1 MMFAVQSEN
10 LIVASG
16 RVWYTKEVVTL
27 LIRSMA
33 SPLRATHVGTILPVL
48 RRPLLMVAGLVCCLV
63 ATACGSLISAD
74 VKRGDQHLAAGNWE
88 EATVAYRQALKDA
101 PFDLSL
107 QNKYA
112 IARERAAAMHEE
124 RGRQLL
130 KDRQLEL
137 AADEFKRALTIEPTS
152 KEHESG
158 LTEALRLKEARDRY
172 REAERLAQL
181 GRVPEAMEG
190 YRRAVELDPSYKD
203 ALDGVSRLSEE
214 QHALDRDDRQKQPVT
229 LQFRNAGLKEVLEA
243 LGKAAHVNFVFDKD
257 VRNDPITV
265 SLEDK
270 PFDEALTLVLNSNSL
285 FAQKAGPALF
295 IISPNTKQK
304 QEQYQDLMI
313 RTFYLSSAK
322 AKDMVAL
329 LKTMLDVKHIH
340 GNEPLNTIVIR
351 DQPEKVELAEKIIQ
365 ANDREDSEVLFDVE
379 VLEVD
384 RTVNQTYGL
393 SYPKQIAAALIPPG
407 FTGTIA
413 GDIAQQFTSRNLASL
428 GKDSYLFKLPTNVQL
443 DFLKQVTDAKT
454 LAAPKVRVVNNKKA
468 EVNIGDKQPILLS
481 TTNVLPG
488 QAATGAVPTTS
499 TVTSIEFRDT
509 GVKLTVEPNIH
520 LGNELS
526 LKMKIEVIRLGD
538 SVLLQASP
546 PISQFKFGNRSAET
560 MLNVRDGETIVLGG
574 LLQEEDRRTKTTI
587 PWIGD
592 IPILGNL
599 LSSFTTSRVTTEVI
613 LTITP
618 HIVNPLRPPGLQAQV
633 FWSGTESVYS
643 TSPLFAVQPKKV
655 STRVPASDEPG
666 TVYQKSS
673 AKKPKGEASVLEPV
687 PMTLQ
692 LSIQPAD
699 AAVQTGKEFRVD
711 VMAKNVHGLDTET
724 FTLDFDP
731 KIIEFRDAAEGEVL
745 GTEAGKAA
753 VAVAPQS
760 ADGVVELRLHR
771 SVSATKED
779 GRLLRLTFVAKAPGV
794 SPLRLQA
801 AKHDGPDGPEGV
813 GEAKGVVRVR

>member
-1 MMFAVQSEN
+1 MAHVQIAVVS
-10 LIVASG
+10 
-16 RVWYTKEVVTL
+16 L
-27 LIRSMA
+27 L
-33 SPLRATHVGTILPVL
+33 
-48 RRPLLMVAGLVCCLV
+48 RPLLVCALLCAALT
-63 ATACGSLISAD
+63 TACTVSPD
-74 VKRGDQHLAAGNWE
+74 VRRGDQHLAAGNWE
-88 EATVAYRQALKDA
+88 EATVAYRQALKDD
-101 PFDLSL
+101 PFEPSL

-130 KDRQLEL
+130 KERQLDQ
-137 AADEFKRALTIEPTS
+137 AAEEFKRALTIEPTS
-152 KEHESG
+152 KDHQSG
-158 LTEALRLKEARDRY
+158 LTEALRLKDARDRY
-172 REAERLAQL
+172 REAERLTQL
-181 GRVPEAMEG
+181 GRVTEAMEV
-190 YRRAVELDPSYKD
+190 YLRAVELDPTYKE
-203 ALDGVSRLSEE
+203 ALEGVARLSEE
-214 QHALDRDDRQKQPVT
+214 QHALGRDDRQKQPVT

-243 LGKAAHVNFVFDKD
+243 LGKAAKVNFVFDKD
-257 VRNDPITV
+257 VRNDPVTV

-285 FAQKAGPALF
+285 FAQKAGPSLF

-304 QEQYQDLMI
+304 QEQYQDLII

-379 VLEVD
+379 VLEVN
-384 RTVNQTYGL
+384 RTVDQQYGL
-393 SYPKQIAAALIPPG
+393 NYPKQIAASLVPPG

-413 GDIAQQFTSRNLASL
+413 GDLAQQFTYRNLASL
-428 GKDSYLFKLPTNVQL
+428 GQDSYLFKLPTNVQL
-443 DFLKQVTDAKT
+443 DFFKQVTDAKT
-454 LAAPKVRVVNNKKA
+454 LAAPKVRVLNNKKA

-538 SVLLQASP
+538 TVLLQQSP
-546 PISQFKFGNRSAET
+546 PITQFKFGNRSAET

-574 LLQEEDRRTKTTI
+574 LLQEEDRRTRVTI

-592 IPILGNL
+592 IPFLGNL
-599 LSSFTTSRVTTEVI
+599 ISSFKTQRVTTEVI

-618 HIVNPLRPPGLQAQV
+618 HLMNSVHVPGPQAQA

-643 TSPLFAVQPKKV
+643 TFPLFAAPPKKV
-655 STRVPASDEPG
+655 ATRVPASLDLVPMS
-666 TVYQKSS
+666 QKGVS
-673 AKKPKGEASVLEPV
+673 KKGKGESMLTDASPAD
-687 PMTLQ
+687 LQ

-699 AAVQTGKEFRVD
+699 VIVPLGKEFRVD
-711 VMAKNVHGLDTET
+711 VMAKQAQALDTET
-724 FTLDFDP
+724 FALDFDP
-731 KIIEFRDAAEGEVL
+731 RVIEFRDAAQGEVL
-745 GTEAGKAA
+745 GAESGKAA
-753 VAVAPQS
+753 VAVAPHTT
-760 ADGVVELRLHR
+760 DGIVELRLHR
-771 SVSATKED
+771 STSATKEE
-779 GRLLRLTFVAKAPGV
+779 GRLLRLTFLAKAPGV
-794 SPLRLQA
+794 STVHLLE
-801 AKHDGPDGPEGV
+801 AKHSGV
-813 GEAKGVVRVR
+813 DVSEEVVEARGVVRVR

>member
-1 MMFAVQSEN
+1 MAHVQIAVVS
-10 LIVASG
+10 
-16 RVWYTKEVVTL
+16 L
-27 LIRSMA
+27 L
-33 SPLRATHVGTILPVL
+33 
-48 RRPLLMVAGLVCCLV
+48 RPLLACALLCAALT
-63 ATACGSLISAD
+63 TACTVSPD
-74 VKRGDQHLAAGNWE
+74 VRRGDQHLAAGNWE
-88 EATVAYRQALKDA
+88 EATVAYRQALKDD
-101 PFDLSL
+101 PFEPSL

-130 KDRQLEL
+130 KERQLDQ
-137 AADEFKRALTIEPTS
+137 AAEEFKRALTIEPTS
-152 KEHESG
+152 KDHQSG
-158 LTEALRLKEARDRY
+158 LTEALRLKDARDRY
-172 REAERLAQL
+172 REAERLTQL
-181 GRVPEAMEG
+181 GRVTEAMEV
-190 YRRAVELDPSYKD
+190 YLRAVELDPTYKE
-203 ALDGVSRLSEE
+203 ALEGVARLSEE
-214 QHALDRDDRQKQPVT
+214 QHALWRDDRQKQPVT

-243 LGKAAHVNFVFDKD
+243 LGKAAKVNFVFDKD
-257 VRNDPITV
+257 VRNDPVTV

-285 FAQKAGPALF
+285 FAQKAGPSLF

-304 QEQYQDLMI
+304 QEQYQDLII

-379 VLEVD
+379 VLEVN
-384 RTVNQTYGL
+384 RTVDQQYGL
-393 SYPKQIAAALIPPG
+393 NYPKQIAASLVPPG

-413 GDIAQQFTSRNLASL
+413 GDLAQQFTYRNLASL
-428 GKDSYLFKLPTNVQL
+428 GQDSYLFKLPTNVQL
-443 DFLKQVTDAKT
+443 DFFKQVTDAKT
-454 LAAPKVRVVNNKKA
+454 LAAPKVRVLNNKKA

-538 SVLLQASP
+538 TVLLQQSP
-546 PISQFKFGNRSAET
+546 PITQFKFGNRSAET

-574 LLQEEDRRTKTTI
+574 LLQEEDRRTRVTI

-592 IPILGNL
+592 IPFLGNL
-599 LSSFTTSRVTTEVI
+599 ISSFKTQRVTTEVI

-618 HIVNPLRPPGLQAQV
+618 HLMNSVHVPGPQAQA

-643 TSPLFAVQPKKV
+643 TFPLFAAPPKKV
-655 STRVPASDEPG
+655 ATRVPASLDLVPMS
-666 TVYQKSS
+666 QKGVS
-673 AKKPKGEASVLEPV
+673 KKGKGESMLTDASPAD
-687 PMTLQ
+687 LQ

-699 AAVQTGKEFRVD
+699 VIVPLGKEFRVD
-711 VMAKNVHGLDTET
+711 VLAKQAQALDTET
-724 FTLDFDP
+724 FALDFDP
-731 KIIEFRDAAEGEVL
+731 RVIEFRDAAQGEVL
-745 GTEAGKAA
+745 GAEAGKAA
-753 VAVAPQS
+753 VAVAPHTT
-760 ADGVVELRLHR
+760 DGIVELRLHR
-771 SVSATKED
+771 STSATKEE
-779 GRLLRLTFVAKAPGV
+779 GRLLRLTFLAKAPGV
-794 SPLRLQA
+794 STVHLLE
-801 AKHDGPDGPEGV
+801 AKHSRVDVSEEVVEARGV
-813 GEAKGVVRVR
+813 ERVR